1 MQPQAG
7 SQSLWC
13 SGEFQLLRHVE
24 LSVSAH
30 SRGKD
35 KALFVYHW
43 KEHDMTVTFT
53 DRNHTAP
60 VVQLAMGRE
69 VRTLE
74 LGQFTDFLMTIIEEG
89 RKSTTAYLRSL
100 GALPPEKNKRKEKPT
115 SPI

>member
-1 MQPQAG
+1 MR
-7 SQSLWC
+7 LCC
-13 SGEFQLLRHVE
+13 SGEFELLRHVE
-24 LSVSAH
+24 LSVSAD

-35 KALFVYHW
+35 KALLVYHW

-53 DRNHTAP
+53 DRNHTEP

-74 LGQFTDFLMTIIEEG
+74 LGQFTDFLLTIIEEG

-100 GALPPEKNKRKEKPT
+100 GGLPPEKNKRKEKST
-115 SPI
+115 SPICT